1 MVTWR
6 VIVAN
11 NNYYNN
17 YCCYTYDVNIS
28 YIHAEIDKLLLY
40 CMQQK

>member
-1 MVTWR
+1 MKFEGTWW

-11 NNYYNN
+11 NNYY

-28 YIHAEIDKLLLY
+28 YIHAKIDNYYY
-40 CMQQK
+40 CMLQK